1 MSADNQDG
9 VRPPRD
15 GSRRT
20 AAIAGV
26 VAAFTGLAAGHLVAG
41 LVSPEASPALAVGSS
56 LIDLA
61 PTPVKEWAV
70 ATLGSNDKPV
80 LVAGVVI
87 VTLLLGGL
95 TGWLAVRRRRLI
107 WAGPALLGLIG
118 VTAAV
123 AGSPDPLATL
133 FALISETSSAA
144 GVAGLLAALPSVIAA
159 AASAATLWWFLP
171 RPRRDSDGAPRAL
184 PRRAFLTGTAVAG
197 ASGALALLTGQW
209 LAVRSRVATD
219 VVLPAPSPSP
229 APPPPAGLDVPGLS
243 PWVTPNADFYRVDI
257 NLLVP
262 SVDVAGW
269 QLRVDGLVERP
280 LRLTWADLTALPVVE
295 RDITLNCVSNEV
307 GGPYIGGARW
317 LGVRTRDL
325 LERAGVRP
333 EADQVLSRSVDGFT
347 VSTPV
352 QALLDD
358 RDALIAI
365 GMNGRPLPVEHGFPA
380 RLITPGLYGYVG
392 ATKWL
397 TQLVLTTYA
406 KDAAYWT
413 VRGWAEHGP
422 VKPSS
427 RIDVPR
433 GLSRVPAGDVIVAGT
448 AWAQHIGVAR
458 VQLRV
463 DGGAWQETTIG
474 PDAGIDYWRQ
484 WRFPWR
490 ATSGEHTL
498 ESRVIDDSGT
508 PQSELVAP
516 PFPDGASGL
525 HKITVHVT

>member
-1 MSADNQDG
+1 MGADGQDAAPLQQRGAPLRQDG
-9 VRPPRD
+9 TPIGADPPPIRRD
-15 GSRRT
+15 GARAR
-20 AAIAGV
+20 AGVAGVMAVIAGL
-26 VAAFTGLAAGHLVAG
+26 GAGHLLAALTV
-41 LVSPEASPALAVGSS
+41 PEASPALAIGSR

-70 ATLGSNDKPV
+70 ATLGTADKPV
-80 LVAGVVI
+80 LIAGVVV
-87 VTLLLGGL
+87 VTLALGALTGWSATRHRWLAWAVPLLLG
-95 TGWLAVRRRRLI
+95 LA
-107 WAGPALLGLIG
+107 G
-118 VTAAV
+118 AV
-123 AGSPDPLATL
+123 AA
-133 FALISETSSAA
+133 FAGGNNPFAVLPGLAA
-144 GVAGLLAALPSVIAA
+144 GAVA
-159 AASAATLWWFLP
+159 AATLRWFLP
-171 RPRRDSDGAPRAL
+171 RPRPGSDGVARAL

-197 ASGALALLTGQW
+197 ASGAVALVTGQW
-209 LAVRSRVATD
+209 LADRVRVSTD
-219 VVLPAPSPSP
+219 VALPTPSPVK
-229 APPPPAGLDVPGLS
+229 PPLPTGLDVSGLS
-243 PWVTPNADFYRVDI
+243 PWVTPNTDFYRVDI

-262 SVDVAGW
+262 TVDVSGW

-280 LRLTWADLTALPVVE
+280 FTLGWAELTALPLVE

-358 RDALIAI
+358 RDALVAI

-380 RLITPGLYGYVG
+380 RLLTPGLYGYVG

-397 TQLVLTTYA
+397 TQLRLTTYRQE
-406 KDAAYWT
+406 AAYWT
-413 VRGWAEHGP
+413 VRGWAERGP

-427 RIDVPR
+427 RIEVPR
-433 GLSRVPAGDVIVAGT
+433 GLSRVPAGEVMVAGT

-458 VQLRV
+458 VQVRV
-463 DGGAWQETTIG
+463 DGGPWQEAVIG
-474 PDAGIDYWRQ
+474 PDAGIAYWRQ
-484 WRFPWR
+484 WRFSWR
-490 ATSGEHTL
+490 AASGEHLL
-498 ESRVIDDSGT
+498 ESRVIDDRGV

-525 HKITVHVT
+525 HGVTVYVG